1 MQFTESQKAAKLAKA
16 EAKRVAEME
25 AKMLESQ
32 QSETP
37 PSTPTKQPD
46 VVLCIKPLGEDDG
59 EEKEDDEEEDD
70 RTTEDD
76 EEDVREQLAMPPV
89 PQLQMRTRG
98 QRLLSSVGEAVTME
112 CSPLF
117 EPAPP
122 LLLEPGPSAAPLLL
136 EAGPSA
142 APRLRDMPPLGMG
155 VKSRVAAIE
164 AKEAGAIPM
173 DEDNE

>member
-1 MQFTESQKAAKLAKA
+1 
-16 EAKRVAEME
+16 
-25 AKMLESQ
+25 MLESQ

-37 PSTPTKQPD
+37 PSTPTKPPTKQPD

-59 EEKEDDEEEDD
+59 KEKENEEEDD

-76 EEDVREQLAMPPV
+76 EEDEREQLAMPPV